1 MRTITTSELKA
12 DMQDKYMVLLDV
24 RTAQEYA
31 GGYIKGARLFPLD
44 RIHTYEG
51 KKGSTIYL
59 ICHSGTRSKR
69 AAKLLSQK
77 AMMRFRS
84 KVAWW
89 LGKEKSLEERND

>member
-1 MRTITTSELKA
+1 MRTITTSELEA
-12 DMQDKYMVLLDV
+12 VMQDKSTVLLDV

-31 GGYIKGARLFPLD
+31 GGHIKGARLFPLD

-77 AMMRFRS
+77 GYDTISVKGGMM
-84 KVAWW
+84 AWQ
-89 LGKEKSLEERND
+89 GKIIGGKK